1 MSTDSNNSR
10 DYFNKRC
17 INMTTDDIV
26 DIIMQ
31 IDNGLY
37 DEDLEARNWYGK
49 LTVFRAELIEILLKR
64 YREYYLFADRKNKSL
79 DMAYNTYLKHYIKM
93 IV

>member
-1 MSTDSNNSR
+1 MSSESKE
-10 DYFNKRC
+10 YFKNRC
-17 INMTTDDIV
+17 VHMTTDDIV
-26 DIIMQ
+26 DIILQ

-37 DEDLEARNWYGK
+37 DEELDAREWFGK
-49 LTVFRAELIEILLKR
+49 LTIFRAELIEILLKR

-79 DMAYNTYLKHYIKM
+79 DRAYNTYLKHYIKM

>member
-1 MSTDSNNSR
+1 MSTNSK

-26 DIIMQ
+26 DIIVQ
-31 IDNGLY
+31 IDNGLF
-37 DEDLEARNWYGK
+37 DEELDNREWYNK
-49 LTVFRAELIEILLKR
+49 ADILREELIEILLKR

-79 DMAYNTYLKHYIKM
+79 DRAYNTYLKHYIKM
-93 IV
+93 II

>member
-1 MSTDSNNSR
+1 MSIESR
-10 DYFNKRC
+10 EYFKSRC
-17 INMTTDDIV
+17 VHMTTDDIV

-31 IDNGLY
+31 IDNGLD
-37 DEDLEARNWYGK
+37 DEEVEAREWLGK
-49 LTVFRAELIEILLKR
+49 LTIFRAELIEILLKR

-79 DMAYNTYLKHYIKM
+79 DRAYNTYLQHYIKM